1 VTKKLFIYGVIAPRE
16 AIFFNNTIRE
26 KGAKDIILSFCE
38 PANELIDDSETEII
52 NFYDEV
58 KLHQNERDVDTN
70 LVKQLTELELN
81 NDNLTLHEKV
91 TFGIKSDQ
99 ELFNKFNTYYRTCY
113 SILKNLKNK
122 YLDHQINIIQE
133 LGGFVAPYS
142 LYLASQKLDI
152 DHYFLEPSMFK
163 GRNHFLKNTMSPP
176 DTRRNY
182 QDLSEE
188 EQKLLKKALIGIAE
202 SRSPI
207 VPEKD
212 QHHFLDMSL
221 KKLINNETIN
231 KLTFKI
237 KAKYLKN
244 QKQEYEHV
252 YHHCY
257 KYFKMYRNRKK
268 INPYYTNASIN
279 QLKTTRTLYFP
290 FHVQLDFALTV
301 RSPKYLDQLKLLK
314 EILRTLPKDITI
326 LAKEHPASIGGFPAN
341 ELINIIKN
349 HKNFHLIH
357 PSTNNFE
364 LLDIATDIV
373 TINSKAG
380 IEGYLL
386 EKNVYMLGDAFYKY
400 FPGIICCKN
409 ISDLAEAI
417 SKNAPIKQDSIEKS
431 ANNNERLKH
440 FEYLWKH
447 SYPFELYNND
457 IKNIQKF
464 NNSLQLL

>member
-1 VTKKLFIYGVIAPRE
+1 MMKKLFIYGVIAPRE

-26 KGAKDIILSFCE
+26 SSEKGIILSFCE
-38 PANELIDDSETEII
+38 PANELLNYSGTEII
-52 NFYDEV
+52 NFYDEI
-58 KLHQNERDVDTN
+58 KIRQNERYVNAN
-70 LVKQLTELELN
+70 LEKHLTDLQLHN
-81 NDNLTLHEKV
+81 GKLTLHEKV

-113 SILKNLKNK
+113 SILEKLKSK
-122 YLDHQINIIQE
+122 YPDHQINIIQE

-152 DHYFLEPSMFK
+152 SHYFLEPSMFK
-163 GRNHFLKNTMSPP
+163 GRNHLLKNTMSPP
-176 DTRRNY
+176 DTR
-182 QDLSEE
+182 QSIPDLPKE
-188 EQKLLKKALIGIAE
+188 EQILLTNALTGITE

-231 KLTFKI
+231 KLFFKI

-244 QKQEYEHV
+244 QKQEYEHIF
-252 YHHCY
+252 HHCQ

-268 INPYYTNASIN
+268 INPYYTNMASIN
-279 QLKTTRTLYFP
+279 RSRTVIYFP

-301 RSPKYLDQLKLLK
+301 RSPKYLDQLNLLKLLLK
-314 EILRTLPKDITI
+314 TLPKNVTV
-326 LAKEHPASIGGFPAN
+326 LAKEHPASIGGFPAH
-341 ELINIIKN
+341 ELISIINN
-349 HKNFHLIH
+349 HNNFHLIH

-364 LLDIATDIV
+364 LLDIASDIV

-386 EKNVYMLGDAFYKY
+386 GKNVYMLGDAFYKY
-400 FPGIICCKN
+400 FPGIKYCKN
-409 ISDLAEAI
+409 IEELSGAI
-417 SKNAPIKQDSIEKS
+417 SQRALKKEHQFDKPIK
-431 ANNNERLKH
+431 NNESLKH
-440 FEYLWKH
+440 FGYLWKH
-447 SYPFELYNND
+447 SYSFELYNND